1 MGNSSNIKNPFFE
14 IKPESFLKKCIH
26 GSDGRLLPVSTIYC
40 VGQNYVKHIE
50 ELKSINVGKPLIFS
64 KPPSSIIEEG
74 EDIIYP
80 EFSQLVHHEV
90 EIAIY
95 ICQVCKN
102 ISEDDVAKII
112 GGYAIALDLTCRD
125 LQAEAKKT
133 GGPWLIS
140 KGFDTSCP
148 ITPIYPFKNL
158 EDLLKKPFYLKKN
171 GEIIQK
177 SDASFMIFNIPKLI
191 SFISKHFTLAV
202 GDIILTGTCEGV
214 GPINKNDILSFG
226 SDDIKEVSF
235 KVV

>member
-1 MGNSSNIKNPFFE
+1 MKNSSNTNIPFFE
-14 IKPESFLKKCIH
+14 IKLESFLKKCIH
-26 GSDGRLLPVSTIYC
+26 GFDGRLLPVSTIYC

-50 ELKSINVGKPLIFS
+50 ELKSINIGKPLIFS
-64 KPPSSIIEEG
+64 KPPFAIIEEG

-80 EFSQLVHHEV
+80 EFSELIHHEV

-95 ICQVCKN
+95 ICKECKN
-102 ISEDDVAKII
+102 IDEKEVSKII

-125 LQAEAKKT
+125 LQTEAKKN

-171 GEIIQK
+171 GNIVQK
-177 SDASFMIFNIPKLI
+177 SDASFMIFNIPKLV
-191 SFISKHFTLAV
+191 SFISKHFTLTV